1 MQGSVM
7 DERDATVIA
16 SGRVRWEVV
25 AGLAVLVLALD
36 LATKR
41 MVQSAFAIGEKKDIL
56 PFFGLQYHVNDGAA
70 FGLLSGRQTFILA
83 GVALAL
89 IAILVFIFLDRRLM
103 TAIGGGLLAGG
114 SLGNLVERLAYGRV
128 TDFLQLPHWP
138 TFNVADMFIVAGILV
153 MASTLIRDSAGGPRQ
168 GTPPEG

>member
-1 MQGSVM
+1 M
-7 DERDATVIA
+7 DERDATVI
-16 SGRVRWEVV
+16 SPSRVRWEVV
-25 AGLAVLVLALD
+25 AGLAALVLAVD

-41 MVQSAFAIGEKKDIL
+41 MVQDVFVIGEQRDIL

-89 IAILVFIFLDRRLM
+89 IAILVFIFLDRRLV

-114 SLGNLVERLAYGRV
+114 SLGNLVERVAHGRV

-138 TFNVADMFIVAGILV
+138 TFNVADIFIVVGILV
-153 MASTLIRDSAGGPRQ
+153 MAFTLIRDSAGAPREAS
-168 GTPPEG
+168 PPEE

>member
-1 MQGSVM
+1 MRRSVM
-7 DERDATVIA
+7 DEHDATVIA
-16 SGRVRWEVV
+16 PGRVRWEVV
-25 AGLAVLVLALD
+25 AGLAALVLALD

-41 MVQSAFAIGEKKDIL
+41 MIQNVFVIGEQKDIL

-89 IAILVFIFLDRRLM
+89 IAILVFIFLDRRLV

-114 SLGNLVERLAYGRV
+114 SLGNLVERVAYGRV

-138 TFNVADMFIVAGILV
+138 TFNIADIFIVAGILV
-153 MASTLIRDSAGGPRQ
+153 MAATLIRDSTGGPRE
-168 GTPPEG
+168 GTAPEE